1 MRRTWWPLGP
11 YPVIVPSLAI
21 IVVVVGMTW
30 PRLDW
35 PYPLWTQTAAQ
46 FHQQFAFAGMIAGTA
61 ACWYA
66 TVMHAKDRIWVRPG
80 APRLGAPA
88 AALHI
93 TMLTSWFVG
102 AYLIAL
108 APLTVS
114 TMVHNAIGSPDLL
127 VMLSGVLAMVA
138 AVTLGYAAGTV
149 VPSIAM
155 VPVVAVGFYA
165 LLVAGN
171 ITGEPMAAVA
181 PHLWMEPSLGDRE
194 SFPLVMFRIAL
205 FLAVA
210 VAAAVLA
217 ARAMTR
223 PRIPR
228 SLVDVAACF
237 AVPALLVAF
246 SAVRPPVVY
255 TSEVRAESCVEQR
268 GIRYCVHED
277 NAPRLDDLIRA
288 VDPVIARFGVKP
300 SNVDE
305 IRDVALFDTLNS
317 FYGDDGRE
325 LVWLDPDGT
334 IWTAVARTVSGDDAC
349 DWEGEYNDFQNLIS
363 AFESDIYDY
372 LETGT
377 PSGSLASMS
386 VEEVQGW
393 LATHQK
399 QLHDCTLTTDD
410 LPGVRAR

>member
-11 YPVIVPSLAI
+11 YPVVVPTLAI
-21 IVVVVGMTW
+21 VVVVVGMTW
-30 PRLDW
+30 PRLGW
-35 PYPLWTQTAAQ
+35 PYPLWTQTSGQ

-88 AALHI
+88 AALHL

-102 AYLIAL
+102 AYVVAL
-108 APLTVS
+108 MPLVVS
-114 TMVHNAIGSPDLL
+114 TVVHDGIGSPDPL
-127 VMLSGVLAMVA
+127 VMLSGVLAMAASVA
-138 AVTLGYAAGTV
+138 LGYAAGTMI
-149 VPSIAM
+149 PSIVM
-155 VPVVAVGFYA
+155 VPVTAVGFYA

-171 ITGEPMAAVA
+171 ISGAPMAAIA

-194 SFPLVMFRIAL
+194 SLPLVMFRIAL
-205 FLAVA
+205 FFAVA

-217 ARAMTR
+217 ARAMPR
-223 PRIPR
+223 PRISR
-228 SLVDVAACF
+228 SLLDAAACF

-246 SAVRPPVVY
+246 SAMRPPVVY
-255 TSEVRAESCVEQR
+255 TSEARIESCVEQR
-268 GIRYCVHED
+268 EIRYCVHRD
-277 NAPRLDDLIRA
+277 NAPRLGDLIRV

-305 IRDVALFDTLNS
+305 IRDAALFDTFTSL
-317 FYGDDGRE
+317 YGDDGRE

-334 IWTAVARTVSGDDAC
+334 IWTAVAGTVSGDDAC
-349 DWEGEYNDFQNLIS
+349 HWEGEYDDFQNLIS
-363 AFESDIYDY
+363 GFESDIYDY
-372 LETGT
+372 LETGS

-386 VEEVQGW
+386 VREVQEW
-393 LATHQK
+393 LAINQK
-399 QLHDCTLTTDD
+399 QLHDCTLTAEQ
-410 LPGVRAR
+410 LPGAR